1 MILFQLNGKNTQG
14 ENIADNG
21 GVHESFRAYKKSV
34 DSLGP
39 EPALPGL
46 TQFTPEQMFFV
57 SFSQVWCEIATPE
70 SLLGQVGIA
79 GYLQLA
85 SNKHVLVQVLG
96 DPHSPGKFRVWG
108 PLSNSPDFVREF
120 QCPAGSNMNRD
131 EKCSL
136 W

>member
-1 MILFQLNGKNTQG
+1 MVLFQLNGKNTQG

-79 GYLQLA
+79 GYLQLPLFTA
-85 SNKHVLVQVLG
+85 FSCPG
-96 DPHSPGKFRVWG
+96 SWRSPFSRKV
-108 PLSNSPDFVREF
+108 SSV
-120 QCPAGSNMNRD
+120 GS
-131 EKCSL
+131 SI
-136 W
+136 

>member
-1 MILFQLNGKNTQG
+1 MTIEKFRGQAKCIIDQYDKYKLPGIDLYINGRMTQG

-57 SFSQVWCEIATPE
+57 SFSQ
-70 SLLGQVGIA
+70 SLSSFRHRF
-79 GYLQLA
+79 LA
-85 SNKHVLVQVLG
+85 II
-96 DPHSPGKFRVWG
+96 
-108 PLSNSPDFVREF
+108 DF
-120 QCPAGSNMNRD
+120 N
-131 EKCSL
+131 L
-136 W
+136 